1 MRKIL
6 TNDKCANSPK
16 RHRNHKRVS
25 INGTAKYI
33 KQQVIELK
41 QEMDKYSIAAHFNIC
56 FHNWQISQTKNQQI
70 LSLNFIS

>member
-6 TNDKCANSPK
+6 TNDKCASSPK

-41 QEMDKYSIAAHFNIC
+41 
-56 FHNWQISQTKNQQI
+56 
-70 LSLNFIS
+70 